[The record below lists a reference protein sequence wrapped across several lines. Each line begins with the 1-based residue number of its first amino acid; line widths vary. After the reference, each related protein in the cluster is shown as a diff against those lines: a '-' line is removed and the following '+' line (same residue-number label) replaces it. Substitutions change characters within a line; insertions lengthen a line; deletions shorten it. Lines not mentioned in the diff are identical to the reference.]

1 MVRAMLC
8 GLLARPDARTVG
20 TTTPPT
26 TKVHLSHDEEN
37 IQTRREYDKAQPA
50 GAAAVTL
57 LELWKSNTSDDM
69 PAPWRQTA
77 GAGGSEFGKYK
88 WFNVLK
94 AGFKTPSEVPRFK
107 LWQLALAD
115 HVVRVE
121 HRLTKRTIDWKGN
134 QQVL

>member
-1 MVRAMLC
+1 MPYIAAYSPNLT
-8 GLLARPDARTVG
+8 ARTVG
-20 TTTPPT
+20 TTSPPT
-26 TKVHLSHDEEN
+26 QVLQGPDEN
-37 IQTRREYDKAQPA
+37 SKTRREYDKSQPA

-57 LELWKSNTSDDM
+57 LELWKSNISDDM

-94 AGFKTPSEVPRFK
+94 AGFKTASEVPHFK

-115 HVVRVE
+115 HVVRLGATRSMAAPKVA
-121 HRLTKRTIDWKGN
+121 
-134 QQVL
+134 